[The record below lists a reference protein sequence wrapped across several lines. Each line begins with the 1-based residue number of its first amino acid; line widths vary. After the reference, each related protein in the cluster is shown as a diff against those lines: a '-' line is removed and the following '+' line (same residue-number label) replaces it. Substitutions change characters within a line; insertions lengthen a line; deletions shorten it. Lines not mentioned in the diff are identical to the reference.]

1 MVLFDATSRQRLQA
15 APLPVPEEGV
25 SGVVFSPDSKA
36 LAAGDVDDGDGGGG
50 VVLFDAT
57 SRQRLQVEPLE
68 VNQGEVRSLA
78 YSPDGKTL
86 AAGDGNGDVILFDST
101 TRQRIDPG
109 RLSLTHGDVTS
120 LAFSPDG
127 KTLAVGDSSGVVWCD
142 VDLESWKRLA
152 RQVANRNLTRA
163 EWKLYFPDTP
173 YRPTFNELTLRPKN
187 TSNEE

>member
-1 MVLFDATSRQRLQA
+1 MILFDA
-15 APLPVPEEGV
+15 
-25 SGVVFSPDSKA
+25 
-36 LAAGDVDDGDGGGG
+36 
-50 VVLFDAT
+50 
-57 SRQRLQVEPLE
+57 
-68 VNQGEVRSLA
+68 
-78 YSPDGKTL
+78 
-86 AAGDGNGDVILFDST
+86 T

-127 KTLAVGDSSGVVWCD
+127 KTLAVADSSGVVWCD

-173 YRPTFNELTLRPKN
+173 YRPTFNELSLRPKN
-187 TSNEE
+187 IPDEE